1 MLFKNIMLFAVA
13 VLAIPDWRET
23 QAENGTP
30 RGRGNGSST
39 REEGR
44 GGRGGRGRGGRG
56 GRESKDRS

>member
-1 MLFKNIMLFAVA
+1 MLFKNIVLFAVA
-13 VLAIPDWRET
+13 VLALPDWRET

-44 GGRGGRGRGGRG
+44 GGGRGNGRGSGRGGR
-56 GRESKDRS
+56 DRS